1 MKKKPY
7 QMQIGLN
14 ALNHLGINLY
24 SNIPSVLAE
33 VVANSWDADSEEV
46 IIQINTDE
54 GVITITDDGHGMTE
68 QEINERFL
76 FVGFERRKNQSAIT
90 PKHKRPVMGRKG
102 IGKLSLF
109 SIAEKIEVQ
118 SIKDSKKNRFQ
129 MVLEDIKK
137 AIEKS
142 DSTYYPLPLDNKS
155 VRLKK
160 GTKIILTGLKKRLI
174 QTEAALKKRL
184 ARRFSIIGK
193 KQKFAISLN
202 GQTIGLE
209 DRDYFC
215 KLQYL
220 WHFGED
226 GSKYEK
232 LCEKMEFGENRKS
245 EFISGWI
252 GSVKEVGALK
262 DDKENLNKISIMVR
276 GKLAQEDILESF
288 GEGGMYSSYLIG
300 EIHADFLDEDQSED
314 IATSSRQAI
323 FEEDDRFI
331 ALRKFLR
338 KELKHIQSKWTDLR
352 TESGTKKALE
362 IPEVK
367 TWYGELSKDHR
378 KSAESLLGRINQL
391 TLNFEED
398 RVELIK
404 HGVLAFESLKYREN
418 LDALDGI
425 SAENLPV
432 LARIIGNL
440 DDMEATLYHQIIKG
454 RINVVKVFQEKVE
467 DNVLERAI
475 QQHLFNHL
483 WLLDPSWERATS
495 TEYMERKVST
505 EFGKIDAALTKK
517 EKDARIDL
525 KYRTTS
531 GKHVIIELKRSNIL
545 LSTDDLMPQ
554 IRKYRTTLKKILKE
568 IGQENDSIEIVC
580 VVGKELKDWKESNGE
595 KESINQFKEL
605 DARVVLYEKLLKN
618 AYQAY
623 QEYLDKGEEAG
634 RIFKLISSIES
645 SMIK

>member
-1 MKKKPY
+1 
-7 QMQIGLN
+7 MQIGLN
-14 ALNHLGINLY
+14 VLNHLGINLY

-46 IIQINTDE
+46 IIQINTDQD
-54 GVITITDDGHGMTE
+54 VITITDDGHGMTE

-118 SIKDSKKNRFQ
+118 SIKGGKKNRFQ

-137 AIEKS
+137 AIGKS
-142 DSTYYPLPLDNKS
+142 DSAYYPLPLDNKG
-155 VRLKK
+155 VRFRK

-174 QTEAALKKRL
+174 QTEAALRKRL

-209 DRDYFC
+209 DRDYFY

-220 WHFGED
+220 WHFGKD
-226 GSKYEK
+226 GPKYKK
-232 LCEKMEFGENRKS
+232 LCKKLEFDENRKS
-245 EFISGWI
+245 KFISGWI

-262 DDKENLNKISIMVR
+262 DDEENLNKISIMVR

-300 EIHADFLDEDQSED
+300 EIHADFLDEDQKED

-331 ALRKFLR
+331 ALREFLR
-338 KELKHIQSKWTDLR
+338 KELKYIQSKWTDLR
-352 TESGTKKALE
+352 NKSGTKKALE
-362 IPEVK
+362 IPQVK
-367 TWYGELSKDHR
+367 DWYGELSKDHR
-378 KSAESLLGRINQL
+378 RRAKSLFGKINQL
-391 TLNFEED
+391 TLNFEEE
-398 RVELIK
+398 RVELTK
-404 HGVLAFESLKYREN
+404 HAVLAFESLKYREN

-425 SAENLPV
+425 SVENLPV

-454 RINVVKVFQEKVE
+454 RINVVKALQDKVE
-467 DNVLERAI
+467 GNVLEKVI
-475 QQHLFNHL
+475 QKHLFDHL

-495 TEYMERKVST
+495 SEYMEGRVST
-505 EFGKIDAALTKK
+505 EFGKIDAKLTKK

-531 GKHVIIELKRSNIL
+531 GKHVIVELKRSNIL

-554 IRKYRTTLKKILKE
+554 IRKYRTALKKILKE
-568 IGQENDSIEIVC
+568 IGRENEPIEIVC

-605 DARVVLYEKLLKN
+605 DARVVRYEKLLEN

-623 QEYLDKGEEAG
+623 QEYLDKGKKAG
-634 RIFKLISSIES
+634 RIFELINSIES
-645 SMIK
+645 SMIE